1 MLAVAWAAGPTASDA
16 AATAAITLN
25 QTEFKAGDTLS
36 VGLQIANPA
45 DRPPASLHIGV
56 VMPDGNTALFVV
68 QGGTTAP
75 GTISWSACSYST
87 PVASAVGTN
96 RSAGDARDAGRGSVL
111 LALRIVVGV
120 VPLPPGRVRVP
131 LDIRTFLTIIG
142 WVLHGIALTRSRA
155 PGGIACA

>member
-36 VGLQIANPA
+36 VGLQIAA

-87 PVASAVGTN
+87 RVASAVGTN
-96 RSAGDARDAGRGSVL
+96 RSAGMPVTPGAAQSSWRF
-111 LALRIVVGV
+111 ALSLVSYLSHRVG
-120 VPLPPGRVRVP
+120 
-131 LDIRTFLTIIG
+131 
-142 WVLHGIALTRSRA
+142 TRPA
-155 PGGIACA
+155 